1 MSAYRSLEHLCLII
15 IHVHLFSPQLPCVS
29 LWLFLY
35 VEASL
40 WLTSPDYSL
49 PPWHLL
55 RGPASTCLLDLF
67 VCGYSGVLVNLNV
80 FYYRNLW
87 DVIRLAKQ
95 FRIDENAGKSD
106 WQTDMFGWCDLL
118 SEANSFE
125 EARPSASSIFILI
138 TLVLTSKI
146 ALIIPESSLTDLFP
160 NISLTSSQ
168 TSLVPSNLLPV
179 MNARS

>member
-1 MSAYRSLEHLCLII
+1 MLDHNTCAFVFPAITVWKSLTFSLCGSIAMTDLTRS
-15 IHVHLFSPQLPCVS
+15 
-29 LWLFLY
+29 
-35 VEASL
+35 
-40 WLTSPDYSL
+40 SL

-55 RGPASTCLLDLF
+55 RGPASTCLMDLF

-80 FYYRNLW
+80 YYYRNLW

-146 ALIIPESSLTDLFP
+146 ALSINHSWIVFHRPLPP
-160 NISLTSSQ
+160 NISLTWSQ
-168 TSLVPSNLLPV
+168 TSLVPLNLLPV